1 MKGEASKQL
10 HWGPSYDLMEKSSS
24 YEEYL
29 VKFEAAGLDPAIMY
43 TRKMFDEIFKMHS
56 VYFSQLKR

>member
-1 MKGEASKQL
+1 
-10 HWGPSYDLMEKSSS
+10 MEKSSS

-29 VKFEAAGLDPAIMY
+29 VKFEAAGFDPAIMY

-56 VYFSQLKR
+56 VYFSQLEQ